1 MRGSPFFASL
11 WRYSRQCLE
20 SPPLAPALQPHDT
33 HAACNE
39 VGCEQEWWRSRS
51 VSALEVQVVVV
62 DWWAGGLVVKVVV
75 VDCMVVNVV
84 VVVRCEQRVLNKGC
98 IREM

>member
-1 MRGSPFFASL
+1 
-11 WRYSRQCLE
+11 
-20 SPPLAPALQPHDT
+20 
-33 HAACNE
+33 
-39 VGCEQEWWRSRS
+39 
-51 VSALEVQVVVV
+51 
-62 DWWAGGLVVKVVV
+62 VVKVVV